1 MGFNLHADNSNDP
14 PEVRNWRVHLIA
26 LVVSMGAIASECLRE
41 LGLWPVRRKRI
52 VNS

>member
-26 LVVSMGAIASECLRE
+26 LVVSMGALASKSLFLSANRIQ
-41 LGLWPVRRKRI
+41 LLIHYSGL
-52 VNS
+52 

>member
-26 LVVSMGAIASECLRE
+26 IIVSMGAIAS
-41 LGLWPVRRKRI
+41 K
-52 VNS
+52 

>member
-26 LVVSMGAIASECLRE
+26 LVVSMGAIASMSTSLRE
-41 LGLWPVRRKRI
+41 CP
-52 VNS
+52 